1 MVLTELGI
9 EGWTGAAVL
18 AAKSGGGET
27 ELASWV
33 EGGGAPGSWTP
44 QIDAGCSCGE
54 ARGSG
59 GRNRHRGEDKRRQWH
74 LPAAAVLAEGCGGA
88 GGSGVELWGE
98 DGEEKVAGPNYRGDP
113 GISAGRSGIMI
124 PASSPGI
131 SGALRS
137 REGRGKRGLTRGAGW
152 SAAGRASRGCLPGGV
167 KASGSG
173 WDARRGVGRAGEVG
187 TALGWARGNWPLRFG
202 LGRVGSGREEW
213 AGAGLLAGFWAG
225 FGFEFCFGFSFYFS
239 FSISNSSKV

>member
-1 MVLTELGI
+1 MRHTRSHLAQKDQEDEMVLTELGI

-74 LPAAAVLAEGCGGA
+74 LPAAAVLAERCGGA
-88 GGSGVELWGE
+88 GGSR
-98 DGEEKVAGPNYRGDP
+98 ARG
-113 GISAGRSGIMI
+113 
-124 PASSPGI
+124 
-131 SGALRS
+131 
-137 REGRGKRGLTRGAGW
+137 
-152 SAAGRASRGCLPGGV
+152 
-167 KASGSG
+167 
-173 WDARRGVGRAGEVG
+173 GVGRKVECRGAVG
-187 TALGWARGNWPLRFG
+187 C
-202 LGRVGSGREEW
+202 V
-213 AGAGLLAGFWAG
+213 
-225 FGFEFCFGFSFYFS
+225 
-239 FSISNSSKV
+239 